1 MYKRNIKYIHVYHCS
16 KGPVTNMSATLGG
29 EGVWQMLKLADKGG
43 RSGLA
48 NDDGTDKNYQ

>member
-1 MYKRNIKYIHVYHCS
+1 MYTIAVRGHSQI
-16 KGPVTNMSATLGG
+16 MSATLGG